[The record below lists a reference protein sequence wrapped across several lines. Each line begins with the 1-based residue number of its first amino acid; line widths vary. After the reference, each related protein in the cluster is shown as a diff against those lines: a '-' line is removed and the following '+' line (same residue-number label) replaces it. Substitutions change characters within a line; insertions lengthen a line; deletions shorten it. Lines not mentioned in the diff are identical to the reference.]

1 MMTLRELLAGVAV
14 REAEADLDL
23 EISGVSYDSR
33 KTRPGDLFVAMTGYA
48 TDGHKFIPM
57 AREKG
62 AACVLCQEKPEGEGP
77 WVLVED
83 SRAALAQVGRNWYG
97 DPAASMTM
105 VGVTGTNGKTTTTYL
120 LKDILEQAA
129 GAKVGLIG
137 TNQNMIGGEI
147 LPTERTTPESFE
159 LQGLLRRMADE
170 GCTHVVMEVSSH
182 ALHLKRVAGIRFA
195 VGIFTNLTQD
205 HLDFHGTMEDYCDAK
220 ALLFRVCDVGVCNGD
235 DPWAGR
241 LMAGATC
248 RQVFFGQGADRPLDL
263 RAENVRL
270 DEAGV
275 SFDAVAAGEA
285 VPVRVE
291 IPGGFMVY
299 NTLGVLAAA
308 RELGVPLA
316 DSARVLSHSAHVKG
330 RVEPVPVPG
339 DYTVLIDYAHTPN
352 ALENILLTARE
363 FTAGR
368 LICLFGCGGD
378 RDRTKRPLMGAAVE
392 ELADLA
398 VVTSDNP
405 RTEAPMAIIR
415 DILAGMTGGGA
426 EVRVEPDRRAAIAWA
441 LDQGRPG
448 DVIVL
453 AGKGHETYQ
462 EINGVQ
468 VPLDER
474 EVVAEFFRA
483 AALRQK
489 GTGKVPA
496 DVV

>member
-14 REAEADLDL
+14 REAEANLDL

-182 ALHLKRVAGIRFA
+182 ALYLKRVAGIRFA

-270 DEAGV
+270 
-275 SFDAVAAGEA
+275 
-285 VPVRVE
+285 E

-339 DYTVLIDYAHTPN
+339 DYTVLIDYAHTPD
-352 ALENILLTARE
+352 ALENVLTAVRG
-363 FTAGR
+363 FARGR
-368 LICLFGCGGD
+368 VVALFGCGGD
-378 RDRTKRPLMGAAVE
+378 RDKTKRPKMGAIAAR
-392 ELADLA
+392 LADFV

-405 RTEAPMAIIR
+405 RTEVPGDIIR
-415 DILAGMTGGGA
+415 DILAGMEDTETPYMVVEDRA
-426 EVRVEPDRRAAIAWA
+426 EAIRWA
-441 LDQGRPG
+441 MDHAQPG

-462 EINGVQ
+462 EVNHQ
-468 VPLDER
+468 KHHMDER
-474 EVVAEFFRA
+474 EIVAEHIA
-483 AALRQK
+483 ACQQK
-489 GTGKVPA
+489 
-496 DVV
+496 

>member
-33 KTRPGDLFVAMTGYA
+33 RTRPGDLFVAMAGYA

-182 ALHLKRVAGIRFA
+182 ALYLKRVAGIRFA

-205 HLDFHGTMEDYCDAK
+205 HLDFHGTMENYCDAK
-220 ALLFRVCDVGVCNGD
+220 ALLFRVCGVGVCNGD

-241 LMAGATC
+241 LMASATC
-248 RQVFFGQGADRPLDL
+248 RQVFFGQGADRSLDL

-275 SFDAVAAGEA
+275 SFSAVAAGVA
-285 VPVRVE
+285 GPARVVF
-291 IPGGFMVY
+291 PGGFLV
-299 NTLGVLAAA
+299 
-308 RELGVPLA
+308 
-316 DSARVLSHSAHVKG
+316 
-330 RVEPVPVPG
+330 
-339 DYTVLIDYAHTPN
+339 
-352 ALENILLTARE
+352 
-363 FTAGR
+363 
-368 LICLFGCGGD
+368 
-378 RDRTKRPLMGAAVE
+378 
-392 ELADLA
+392 
-398 VVTSDNP
+398 
-405 RTEAPMAIIR
+405 
-415 DILAGMTGGGA
+415 
-426 EVRVEPDRRAAIAWA
+426 
-441 LDQGRPG
+441 
-448 DVIVL
+448 
-453 AGKGHETYQ
+453 
-462 EINGVQ
+462 
-468 VPLDER
+468 
-474 EVVAEFFRA
+474 
-483 AALRQK
+483 
-489 GTGKVPA
+489 
-496 DVV
+496 

>member
-1 MMTLRELLAGVAV
+1 MKLSQLLEGVAV
-14 REAEADLDL
+14 RECRADGTL

-33 KTRPGDLFVAMTGYA
+33 RTKEGDLFVAMAGYE
-48 TDGHKFIPM
+48 TDGHKYIPM
-57 AREKG
+57 ARERG
-62 AACVLCQEKPEGEGP
+62 AVCVLCQERPSTDVP
-77 WVLVED
+77 YVLVED
-83 SRAALAQVGRNWYG
+83 SRLALAQVGRTWYG
-97 DPAASMTM
+97 DPAAAMTM

-182 ALHLKRVAGIRFA
+182 ALYLKRVAGIRFA

-205 HLDFHGTMEDYCDAK
+205 HLDFHGTMENYCDAK

-248 RQVFFGQGADRPLDL
+248 RQVLFGQGADRPLDL

-339 DYTVLIDYAHTPN
+339 DYTVLIDYAHTPD
-352 ALENILLTARE
+352 ALENVLTAVRG
-363 FTAGR
+363 FARGR
-368 LICLFGCGGD
+368 VVALFGCGGD
-378 RDRTKRPLMGAAVE
+378 RDKTKRPKMGAIAAR
-392 ELADLA
+392 LADFV

-405 RTEAPMAIIR
+405 RTEVPGDIIR
-415 DILAGMTGGGA
+415 DILAGMEDTETPYMVVEDRA
-426 EVRVEPDRRAAIAWA
+426 EAIRWA
-441 LDQGRPG
+441 MDHAQPG

-462 EINGVQ
+462 EVNHQ
-468 VPLDER
+468 KRHMDER
-474 EVVAEFFRA
+474 EIVAEHIA
-483 AALRQK
+483 ACQQK
-489 GTGKVPA
+489 
-496 DVV
+496 